1 MFIYVTKNLLVSVNC
16 STRHNFLRIKEPNI
30 LRNIYYHTI
39 SGNQKNFLFKNFNR
53 QRITKF
59 KSTSKNN
66 DKNDSILSSYAS
78 LFIRRSRLDAK
89 DALKSHPELE
99 KVKVNTSGIRRLISL
114 AKPEKYKIAFGMLLL
129 VISSTVTM
137 SVPFGIGKL
146 IDFIQTGD
154 RETMQDNLKKVTM
167 IMSVVFLLGA
177 LANFGRV
184 YIIQSTGQRI
194 VMRLRKQ
201 LFTSIM
207 NQEMAFFDRNK
218 TGELINR
225 LSSDAEVVGQSIS
238 QNLSDG
244 LRSIMQAIGGVSMMM
259 YVSPTLGVIGLS
271 VVPPVALF
279 AIGFGRYIK
288 KLSKQVQDVLADA
301 NDVAQEKLSN
311 IRTIR
316 AFGQE
321 QKETLAYLVKVNKIL
336 EMKFKEAMAYGVF
349 YGTTG
354 FSGNF
359 IILTVFYFGGSSIAE
374 QAITIGDLTAF
385 LMYSAWVS

>member
-1 MFIYVTKNLLVSVNC
+1 MFIFVTKHALLNVN
-16 STRHNFLRIKEPNI
+16 SSSRQSFLRIKDPI
-30 LRNIYYHTI
+30 LLRNLYSHTV
-39 SGNQKNFLFKNFNR
+39 SGNGKNVLFKNFNM

-59 KSTSKNN
+59 KCTSKKNE
-66 DKNDSILSSYAS
+66 KNDSILSSYLS
-78 LFIRRSRLDAK
+78 LFIRRSRIDAK

-99 KVKVNTSGIRRLISL
+99 KVKINPNGIRRLISL
-114 AKPEKYKIAFGMLLL
+114 AKPEKYKIAFGMFLL

-146 IDFIQTGD
+146 IDFIQSGD
-154 RETMQDNLKKVTM
+154 RETMQDNLKKITL

-259 YVSPTLGVIGLS
+259 YVSPTLGIIGLS
-271 VVPPVALF
+271 VVPPVS
-279 AIGFGRYIK
+279 IK
-288 KLSKQVQDVLADA
+288 
-301 NDVAQEKLSN
+301 
-311 IRTIR
+311 R
-316 AFGQE
+316 
-321 QKETLAYLVKVNKIL
+321 
-336 EMKFKEAMAYGVF
+336 
-349 YGTTG
+349 
-354 FSGNF
+354 
-359 IILTVFYFGGSSIAE
+359 
-374 QAITIGDLTAF
+374 
-385 LMYSAWVS
+385 

>member
-1 MFIYVTKNLLVSVNC
+1 
-16 STRHNFLRIKEPNI
+16 
-30 LRNIYYHTI
+30 
-39 SGNQKNFLFKNFNR
+39 
-53 QRITKF
+53 
-59 KSTSKNN
+59 
-66 DKNDSILSSYAS
+66 
-78 LFIRRSRLDAK
+78 
-89 DALKSHPELE
+89 
-99 KVKVNTSGIRRLISL
+99 
-114 AKPEKYKIAFGMLLL
+114 
-129 VISSTVTM
+129 M

-167 IMSVVFLLGA
+167 IMSVVFFLGA